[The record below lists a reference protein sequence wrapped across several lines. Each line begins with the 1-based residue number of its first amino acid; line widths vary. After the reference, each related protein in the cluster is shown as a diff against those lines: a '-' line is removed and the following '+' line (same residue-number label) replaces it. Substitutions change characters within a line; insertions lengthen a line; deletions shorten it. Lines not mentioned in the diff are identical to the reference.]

1 LDSRRGPNGKVL
13 LEDTLGEHQD
23 PQAALKALQGARALQ
38 SEVTLLRGT
47 LGPKPA
53 VGGRDL
59 ASKEEIIRLLSKVIL
74 FRLSL
79 TDTDI
84 HKTNDENNRG
94 NP

>member
-1 LDSRRGPNGKVL
+1 
-13 LEDTLGEHQD
+13 
-23 PQAALKALQGARALQ
+23 
-38 SEVTLLRGT
+38 LRGT

>member
-1 LDSRRGPNGKVL
+1 M
-13 LEDTLGEHQD
+13 GEHQD
-23 PQAALKALQGARALQ
+23 PQAALKALHGARALQ

-53 VGGRDL
+53 AGRDL

-79 TDTDI
+79 ADTDI
-84 HKTNDENNRG
+84 KNTNDENNRG
-94 NP
+94 KP